1 MSREAA
7 FEISFEHHAGWL
19 VARAAGDLD
28 LGTVPEIA
36 SAFEDHPDEHVAIDL
51 SGIRFIDSTGLEALE
66 QLRDRR
72 RMVVVAPSGVVR
84 RILTLTELT
93 EKYEIVDGVDGLEAV
108 S

>member
-1 MSREAA
+1 MPRESA
-7 FEISFEHHAGWL
+7 FELSFEHHAGWL
-19 VARAAGDLD
+19 LARAAGDLD

-36 SAFEDHPDEHVAIDL
+36 SAFEDRPDEYVAFDL

-66 QLRDRR
+66 ELRDRR
-72 RMVVVAPSGVVR
+72 RMVMVAPSGVVR

-93 EKYEIVDGVDGLEAV
+93 DDYEIVDAVDDLGPT